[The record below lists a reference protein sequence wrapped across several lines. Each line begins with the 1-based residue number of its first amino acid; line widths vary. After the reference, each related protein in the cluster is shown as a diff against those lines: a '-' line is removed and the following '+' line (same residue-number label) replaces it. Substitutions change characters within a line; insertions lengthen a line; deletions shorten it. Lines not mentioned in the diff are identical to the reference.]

1 MEGSEIVPEIEHP
14 PRAPRSRELTEIT
27 FTSPYAPVNGM
38 PRKLTHERCL
48 GHRRSSQSEELTTNG
63 RRPSEGRVRRPLS
76 PQIARAHGRSSP
88 LHPMPLLKACF
99 KRQLKRGF

>member
-1 MEGSEIVPEIEHP
+1 MGWDTLTRPRGSGGVGDRPEIEHP

-63 RRPSEGRVRRPLS
+63 RRPSEGRVQLS
-76 PQIARAHGRSSP
+76 RGLRAW
-88 LHPMPLLKACF
+88 
-99 KRQLKRGF
+99 

>member
-1 MEGSEIVPEIEHP
+1 MEGSEIVLRL
-14 PRAPRSRELTEIT
+14 RAPAARAQIARAHGIT

-63 RRPSEGRVRRPLS
+63 RRPSEGRVRRPLN
-76 PQIARAHGRSSP
+76 PQIVS
-88 LHPMPLLKACF
+88 
-99 KRQLKRGF
+99 GFQQP